1 VCAGMISGVLG
12 GCAAGMIVW
21 LSFASTF
28 PGGLAPEFFVKNTGE
43 EFPMLAGNIV
53 AISVGAIFS
62 FVVTFCTRS
71 SMTAEEVEAE
81 WEKTRNIDNPLSPWV
96 QVYKGELHLEE
107 GDHFHDR
114 PPLDIVIRKFRAAKI
129 TAYIAGLFFTAL
141 FVCIWPGSML
151 SIDMLD
157 LAGFKAWTIISRV
170 WAFIA
175 AAFIITVPLVQEI
188 LAIYRQ
194 YNANKAEA
202 ALEEKAIEPPS
213 YTATSDTAV
222 TNGSAAKN
230 GHSKQEG

>member
-1 VCAGMISGVLG
+1 MISGVLG

-96 QVYKGELHLEE
+96 QVYKVRE
-107 GDHFHDR
+107 
-114 PPLDIVIRKFRAAKI
+114 
-129 TAYIAGLFFTAL
+129 
-141 FVCIWPGSML
+141 
-151 SIDMLD
+151 
-157 LAGFKAWTIISRV
+157 
-170 WAFIA
+170 
-175 AAFIITVPLVQEI
+175 
-188 LAIYRQ
+188 
-194 YNANKAEA
+194 
-202 ALEEKAIEPPS
+202 
-213 YTATSDTAV
+213 
-222 TNGSAAKN
+222 
-230 GHSKQEG
+230 